1 MQIKL
6 TPVEIT
12 EALIAHLRNKGL
24 DVDTKPVSFVFY
36 NRRTKG
42 GVCAEATIGEEASSE
57 PVVKVPTV
65 TPPPMLNAV
74 YQGDTSPVPTVE
86 ATYVET
92 TIVEVAPENIQPAQP
107 TSVTSLFG

>member
-6 TPVEIT
+6 TPLEIT

-42 GVCAEATIGEEASSE
+42 GVYAEATIGEDFPSE
-57 PVVKVPTV
+57 PLTKVVVFTDPKVEMPTATTHGTIAYAVPEVIKLVEGQEPV
-65 TPPPMLNAV
+65 TTN
-74 YQGDTSPVPTVE
+74 
-86 ATYVET
+86 
-92 TIVEVAPENIQPAQP
+92 
-107 TSVTSLFG
+107 VTSLFG

>member
-6 TPVEIT
+6 TPLEIT
-12 EALIAHLRNKGL
+12 EALTTHLRNKGL

-42 GVCAEATIGEEASSE
+42 GVYAEATIGEEAPSE
-57 PVVKVPTV
+57 SVVKVVTFTAPMQDIPTATTHIEVAYAEPV
-65 TPPPMLNAV
+65 T
-74 YQGDTSPVPTVE
+74 
-86 ATYVET
+86 
-92 TIVEVAPENIQPAQP
+92 VEVAPENIQLTQP